1 MQPQFGNVVP
11 GAYAPLLANDPKRKG
26 PESSSGTLMSDGG
39 SVAIK
44 DAIANIARNREV
56 LHFLSCIARFWDTS
70 PVCRLYAQVEF
81 RREMRPIACVDPG
94 AFFVDNLGQLSKK
107 PTLGQSPAIQAGALR

>member
-1 MQPQFGNVVP
+1 MAGPLV
-11 GAYAPLLANDPKRKG
+11 AYEPKWGLGKLRR
-26 PESSSGTLMSDGG
+26 S
-39 SVAIK
+39 A
-44 DAIANIARNREV
+44 REV
-56 LHFLSCIARFWDTS
+56 HLCQVDGKRPTRGCGASKEQIHHTS
-70 PVCRLYAQVEF
+70 TRSRLYAQVEF